1 MPTTLESTI
10 AVFEYALV
18 FAGLGV
24 IAWLGF
30 HPAGRAARGR
40 PAALPRWDIRLIDFL
55 ALAWL
60 VLALGLCGQL
70 LLRVTVGG
78 LFQRSPDAE
87 TLELVTYGCMFHVG
101 AIVTWFAARAWVR
114 RREARAGAPAAIAPP
129 ATGARGVRDGTL
141 ALLAAIPLVT
151 AADLLWEPFLK
162 LAGLPLARQELVDM
176 FLAVKSPLVFGW
188 MVVVALVVAP
198 VGEEIAFR
206 AGLYRYLRG
215 RAPQWVALAVSASL
229 FAAVHGN
236 WVSFLPLF
244 VLGVV
249 FALAY
254 ERTGLIAVPIVA
266 HALFNLNS
274 LLLVLGGG
282 GK

>member
-1 MPTTLESTI
+1 MAASLETTI
-10 AVFEYALV
+10 AVYEYALV

-24 IAWLGF
+24 FAWLAF
-30 HPAGRAARGR
+30 HPAGRAVRNR
-40 PAALPRWDIRLIDFL
+40 PAALPRWELRLIDFL
-55 ALAWL
+55 GLAWL
-60 VLALGLCGQL
+60 VLALGLGGQL
-70 LLRVTVGG
+70 LLRFTVGG
-78 LFQRSPDAE
+78 LLHRQPDAD

-101 AIVTWFAARAWVR
+101 AIVTWFAAHAWVR
-114 RREARAGAPAAIAPP
+114 RRDARAGMPAAAPP
-129 ATGARGVRDGTL
+129 PGARGVRDGALT
-141 ALLAAIPLVT
+141 LLAAIPLVT
-151 AADLLWEPFLK
+151 AADLVWEPLLK
-162 LAGLPLARQELVDM
+162 LAGLPLERQELVDM
-176 FLAVKSPLVFGW
+176 FLAVKSPAVFGW
-188 MVVVALVVAP
+188 MIVVALVVAP

-206 AGLYRYLRG
+206 GGLYRYLRG
-215 RAPQWVALAVSASL
+215 RTPHWVALAVSGGL

-244 VLGVV
+244 ALGVV

-282 GK
+282 GQ